1 MNDDAANRTSL
12 VMRFRSNSPKPAR
25 ATDCLA
31 RLHPLAGL
39 VLVMALSATASAAE
53 LTKKTDE
60 AFNKYV
66 AATEARMAGELKS
79 GSPFL
84 YVDSLPLNQ
93 RFSAY
98 DRLKH
103 GEVLVYRLQTRAPG
117 VTSDIPDGMVHH
129 WVGLVFIPGVTM
141 AQALPVLLDYDHRAE
156 LYKPEVTS
164 SRLISHNGDD
174 YHVFLR
180 LYEKKFTT
188 VAFNTEYDVH
198 WGRLDAHRQYSNS
211 ISTRITQLRDPD
223 NPAAGEYP
231 VGGGSGFLWRF
242 NTYWRFQEKDGG
254 LYMQCEALS
263 LTRDIPWA
271 VRWLIRPLV
280 TRIPRDALNR
290 ALGRTRQVVRQKAE
304 ALGKREV
311 AG

>member
-1 MNDDAANRTSL
+1 MKEDAAKRTS
-12 VMRFRSNSPKPAR
+12 VTRFWANRAKPDRTAR
-25 ATDCLA
+25 LA
-31 RLHPLAGL
+31 RFCPFTLF
-39 VLVMALSATASAAE
+39 VLVTALSAACSAAE
-53 LTKKTDE
+53 LKQATDA

-66 AATEARMAGELKS
+66 GATEARMARELHS
-79 GSPFL
+79 GNPFL
-84 YVDSLPLNQ
+84 YVDSLPPGQ
-93 RFSAY
+93 RSAAY

-103 GEVLVYRLQTRAPG
+103 GEILVYRLQTRAPG
-117 VTSDIPDGMVHH
+117 VTSEIPDGMVHH

-156 LYKPEVTS
+156 LYKPEVTA
-164 SRLISHNGDD
+164 SRLIWHNGDH

-198 WGRLDAHRQYSNS
+198 WGRLGPRRMYSDS
-211 ISTRITQLRDPD
+211 ISSRIAQLRDPD

-231 VGGGSGFLWRF
+231 LGGGSGFLWRF

-254 LYMQCEALS
+254 LYLQCEALS

-290 ALGRTRQVVRQKAE
+290 ALGRTRQVIRQKAE
-304 ALGKREV
+304 ALGK
-311 AG
+311 